1 MVGRGLD
8 PAVAFLYNNLI
19 MKGSVIMLEFVFDF
33 IIEFVLE
40 GTLEG
45 IMTLFYKI
53 VPQDKVPPKFEK
65 VVKVIIAILSAVMA
79 VMLFLGVII
88 RIFAEAYE
96 DKRLG
101 NTLLIISGLFVT
113 ILLIIRIFTPKKEK

>member
-1 MVGRGLD
+1 MLD
-8 PAVAFLYNNLI
+8 
-19 MKGSVIMLEFVFDF
+19 FVFDF
-33 IIEFVLE
+33 FIEFILE

-45 IMTLFYKI
+45 LMYLFYKI

-65 VVKVIIAILSAVMA
+65 AIKVVVAILSAIMA

-88 RIFAEAYE
+88 RIFAETYE

-101 NTLLIISGLFVT
+101 NTLLIISGLFVAT
-113 ILLIIRIFTPKKEK
+113 LLIIRIFTPKKEK